1 MKKLLLGA
9 CSLLAS
15 ANLFAQG
22 TITFANNN
30 ATAVY
35 NDLTGDKLMAGNTFQ
50 AGLFWAVDGTSDQSL
65 FVQIGA
71 ATNIQP
77 LEGLYSGG
85 TRTTPNGTPGGSAA
99 MFQVRVWETAYGNSY
114 DAVVANGTQQNGR
127 LGLAGKSDVVRVVTG
142 NPSGIPPSV
151 PTSLVANGLQG
162 FTVNVVPEPSVIGLA
177 CLGAAA
183 LFGLRRRH

>member
-9 CSLLAS
+9 CSVLAS
-15 ANLFAQG
+15 ASLFAQG
-22 TITFANNN
+22 TVNFANNN

-35 NDLTGDKLMAGNTFQ
+35 DNLTGNKVMAGNTFQ
-50 AGLFWAVDGTSDQSL
+50 AGLYWAVDGTADENL

-85 TRTTPNGTPGGSAA
+85 TRTTPNNTPGGGAA

-114 DAVVANGTQQNGR
+114 EAVLANGTQQNGR
-127 LGLAGKSDVVRVVTG
+127 LGLAGKSNVMRVVTG
-142 NPSGIPPSV
+142 APSGTPPSV
-151 PTSLVANGLQG
+151 PTSLIANGLQG
-162 FTVNVVPEPSVIGLA
+162 FTVDVVPEPSVIGLA

-183 LFGLRRRH
+183 FFGLRRRK